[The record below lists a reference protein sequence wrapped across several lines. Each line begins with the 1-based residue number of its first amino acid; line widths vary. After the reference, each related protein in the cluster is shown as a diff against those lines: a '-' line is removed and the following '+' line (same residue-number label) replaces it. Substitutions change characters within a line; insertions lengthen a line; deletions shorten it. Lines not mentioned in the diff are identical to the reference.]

1 MGYHMVLN
9 PLNPKIDQERIS
21 PYNTKTISSR
31 QVMRIRKYINK
42 EIISW
47 FNLPNSLSYHHKNYM
62 ADSKEVYFRDLE
74 NERVKYMY
82 VINKY
87 GKFNTMQCGQDYFF
101 FRLLF
106 LIFFCTYADLL
117 KI

>member
-1 MGYHMVLN
+1 MGYHMILN

-42 EIISW
+42 EIISC
-47 FNLPNSLSYHHKNYM
+47 FDLPNSLSYHHKNYM

-74 NERVKYMY
+74 NKRVKYIIYMSQTNI
-82 VINKY
+82 VNL
-87 GKFNTMQCGQDYFF
+87 TCCSVAETFF
-101 FRLLF
+101 F
-106 LIFFCTYADLL
+106 
-117 KI
+117 

>member
-1 MGYHMVLN
+1 
-9 PLNPKIDQERIS
+9 
-21 PYNTKTISSR
+21 
-31 QVMRIRKYINK
+31 MRIRKYINK

-47 FNLPNSLSYHHKNYM
+47 SDLPNSLSYHHKNYM

-87 GKFNTMQCGQDYFF
+87 GKFNTLQCGQDYFF
-101 FRLLF
+101 LGFCFWFSSALM
-106 LIFFCTYADLL
+106 LISSIFTKQDKYPNGP
-117 KI
+117 

>member
-1 MGYHMVLN
+1 MGYHMILN

-47 FNLPNSLSYHHKNYM
+47 FDLPNSLSYHHKNYM
-62 ADSKEVYFRDLE
+62 ADSKEVYYGNLE
-74 NERVKYMY
+74 NERVKY
-82 VINKY
+82 VTNKY
-87 GKFNTMQCGQDYFF
+87 CKFNKLQCGRDFF
-101 FRLLF
+101 F
-106 LIFFCTYADLL
+106 
-117 KI
+117 